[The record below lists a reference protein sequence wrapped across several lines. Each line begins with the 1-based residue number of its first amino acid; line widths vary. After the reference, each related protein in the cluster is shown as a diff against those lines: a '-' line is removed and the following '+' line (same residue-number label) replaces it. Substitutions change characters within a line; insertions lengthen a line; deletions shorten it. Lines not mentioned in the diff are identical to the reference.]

1 MDIYIDG
8 ASSNNQNENKR
19 RGGIGVFFGDND
31 LRNVS
36 IEIKDNPTNQR
47 MELCACI
54 KALEIINDNN
64 QKLNIY
70 TDSKYVINCITLWY
84 DNWAKNNW
92 KTSKG
97 LDIKNLDL
105 IKKLYNLV
113 KSKDVNFFHIK
124 SHQKLPVNN
133 YKHWYGNKM
142 ADFLATSSIN
152 TL

>member
-8 ASSNNQNENKR
+8 STSNNQNINKR
-19 RGGIGVFFGDND
+19 RGGIGVYFGEND
-31 LRNVS
+31 IRNVS
-36 IEIKDNPTNQR
+36 IEILDNPTNQR
-47 MELCACI
+47 MELSACI
-54 KALEIINDNN
+54 KALEIIDGNEK
-64 QKLNIY
+64 KLNIF

-84 DNWAKNNW
+84 NNWEKNNW

-97 LDIKNLDL
+97 LDVKNLDL

-124 SHQKLPVNN
+124 AHQKLPSNN

-142 ADFLATSSIN
+142 ADYLATSAIS
-152 TL
+152 